1 MNLRDFLKV
10 QADANATYY
19 DSYSAAG
26 DWWSNAAS
34 LSKQISPLIP
44 LSYLMKCISS
54 WAAINASNYIIDG
67 KYFLG
72 GTQLNPTNPIA
83 DSYAAGDSKFV
94 SRQFQF
100 NTMFDFNLKSLLQD
114 FI

>member
-1 MNLRDFLKV
+1 MRGNIDMNLRDFLKV
-10 QADANATYY
+10 QADANVTFY
-19 DSYSAAG
+19 DSFTAAG

-34 LSKQISPLIP
+34 LRPDRVSPLIP
-44 LSYLMKCISS
+44 LSYLEENDLLSG
-54 WAAINASNYIIDG
+54 AAINASNYIIDG

-83 DSYAAGDSKFV
+83 DSYAAGNSKFV

-100 NTMFDFNLKSLLQD
+100 NTVLIS
-114 FI
+114 I